1 MQRRNPGDTQTELS
15 HSHTEIQHRGI
26 EDKRSHQKK
35 DIKATQSFPKQTL
48 ITDILPTHISNLGIK
63 HKEMPHTEN
72 RHTVIE
78 YTDI

>member
-15 HSHTEIQHRGI
+15 HSAYGDPSQSI
-26 EDKRSHQKK
+26 EDKRSHYKN
-35 DIKATQSFPKQTL
+35 DIKATHSFHKQTL
-48 ITDILPTHISNLGIK
+48 ITDILQTDIWNLGIK
-63 HKEMPHTEN
+63 HTEMLHTNN